1 MAQIIDFPN
10 IKEEEEAKQKKQ
22 QENEYKADRTAKVLL
37 YLGLSVS
44 IAVLTVGS
52 VLNVT
57 RQAVKKVRKKISS

>member
-57 RQAVKKVRKKISS
+57 RQAVKKVRKKIS